1 MKKTIKILK
10 ILFLICLTLFMFLFI
25 IALLFIPQEAISK
38 HFELGY
44 NMAGMYYIC
53 TSYLLN
59 IFVPMLSYLILYLIL
74 FVTVKSK
81 RMFMILLFLPTLWYL
96 WMFIDLFGG
105 DVENIGPDRIELP
118 TYYEQWLVIVL
129 NLCMGLG
136 LGWIVKNKE

>member
-1 MKKTIKILK
+1 MGLK
-10 ILFLICLTLFMFLFI
+10 RVEQHLT
-25 IALLFIPQEAISK
+25 QEPISK

-44 NMAGMYYIC
+44 NMADVYIC

-59 IFVPMLSYLILYLIL
+59 ILAPMLSYLIFYLLL

-81 RMFMILLFLPTLWYL
+81 KMFMILLFLPTLWYL

-136 LGWIVKNKE
+136 LGWMLKKKVKK

>member
-1 MKKTIKILK
+1 
-10 ILFLICLTLFMFLFI
+10 MFLFI

-136 LGWIVKNKE
+136 LGWILKKKRKENTEVKKT

>member
-10 ILFLICLTLFMFLFI
+10 ILFLVCLTLFMFLFI
-25 IALLFIPQEAISK
+25 NVLVFFPQEAISK

-44 NMAGMYYIC
+44 NMADVYIC

-59 IFVPMLSYLILYLIL
+59 IFVPMLSYLIFYLIL
-74 FVTVKSK
+74 YMSVKSK
-81 RMFMILLFLPTLWYL
+81 KMFMILLFLPTLLYL
-96 WMFIDLFGG
+96 WMFIDLFWG

-118 TYYEQWLVIVL
+118 TDFEFNLVFVL

-136 LGWIVKNKE
+136 LGWIIKNKE